1 MEDLENQVEQLSQSR
16 AAGELDVLAAT
27 PLPALHA
34 ALKALTTAVKVSPLQ
49 QSYDAFGCWLA
60 SDHTQCLIGCLS
72 FRLSHGHT
80 SVVLVILTYGIILKI
95 KFL

>member
-34 ALKALTTAVKVSPLQ
+34 ALKALTTAVKVSTVHSNRVMML
-49 QSYDAFGCWLA
+49 LA
-60 SDHTQCLIGCLS
+60 
-72 FRLSHGHT
+72 
-80 SVVLVILTYGIILKI
+80 VVWHHIIPDV
-95 KFL
+95 